1 MRIFNMKIIR
11 VLLFFTIF
19 WVLNRALVFICS
31 PVSNYTKNM
40 LNDYVHEQNI
50 DTIFCGSSLIFC
62 AINPYKIDTELNV
75 KTFDLSSALQ
85 PIDTTHSLLKL
96 ALTKHPVKTICL
108 GASYGTWYHQ
118 NTLNHVFLTKKEE
131 LRILPP
137 YAKIKTL
144 AAFLFD
150 KTRFNKTDSIVFLF
164 SWIYDKTRLTP
175 SAIKKNI
182 KEKLNHTVNYK
193 DLSPMGKGYL
203 CTIKKDDYNNIT
215 ALSQDVENGEFSTA
229 AFAELDKICSLCKE
243 KNIDFLVFAP
253 PYTVYDTLAWG
264 NAYFDKMR
272 QIESLLA
279 ERGVEYYDF
288 NCIKPD
294 IFKSEENYFRDYQ
307 HMNSFG
313 AEAFSTSFAKFMQL
327 RAQGE
332 NMKKYF
338 YTPEEFLASID
349 YISAVNLTLSQKNN
363 AVFIEGTAYC
373 GTPVTPEYQFLLKE
387 AEEPSFTIIKDFG
400 TEGHFSFQPQKNGKY
415 TIRVNA
421 RKSGSQTEFDRYNEK
436 TIMFKKRGK

>member
-1 MRIFNMKIIR
+1 MRIFKMKIIR
-11 VLLFFTIF
+11 LLLFFSIF
-19 WVLNRALVFICS
+19 FVLNRVLIFIYS
-31 PVSNYTKNM
+31 PASDFTKNM
-40 LNDYVHEQNI
+40 LNDYKREQNI
-50 DTIFCGSSLIFC
+50 DTIFCGSSLIFSG
-62 AINPYKIDTELNV
+62 INPYKVDTVLNV
-75 KTFDLSSALQ
+75 NAFDLSSAGQ

-96 ALTKHPVKTICL
+96 ALTQHPVKSVYL
-108 GASYGTWYHQ
+108 GAGYGTWSHQ
-118 NTLNHVFLTKKEE
+118 ELNLILRDKKEE
-131 LRILPP
+131 LRILPL
-137 YAKIKTL
+137 YASIKTL
-144 AAFLFD
+144 AVFLFD
-150 KTRFNKTDSIVFLF
+150 KTRFEKIDSIVFLF
-164 SWIYDKTRLTP
+164 SWIYAKGKFTP

-182 KEKLNHTVNYK
+182 KEKLNHTFDYK
-193 DLSPMGKGYL
+193 DRSPMGKGYWFSA
-203 CTIKKDDYNNIT
+203 KKNDCNNIT
-215 ALSQDVENGEFSTA
+215 LLSHDVENGEFSA
-229 AFAELDKICSLCKE
+229 SAFAELDKICSLCKE

-264 NAYFDKMR
+264 NEYFDKMR

-288 NCIKPD
+288 NFIKPQ
-294 IFKSEENYFRDYQ
+294 IFKSEENYFHDYQ

-313 AEAFSTSFAKFMQL
+313 AEVFSTSFAKFMQL

-373 GTPVTPEYQFLLKE
+373 GSLVTPEYQFLIKE
-387 AEEPSFTIIKDFG
+387 TEELSFTIIKDFG
-400 TEGHFSFQPQKNGKY
+400 TEAHFSFHPQKSGKY

-436 TIMFKKRGK
+436 TIMFKKKGK

>member
-11 VLLFFTIF
+11 VLLFFSIF
-19 WVLNRALVFICS
+19 FVLNHALIFICS

-50 DTIFCGSSLIFC
+50 DTIFCGSSLVYC
-62 AINPYKIDTELNV
+62 GINPYKLNTVLNV
-75 KTFDLSSALQ
+75 NAFDLSSASQ

-96 ALTKHPVKTICL
+96 ALTKHPVKTVCL
-108 GASYGTWYHQ
+108 GAGYGAWYYHE
-118 NTLNHVFLTKKEE
+118 LNLIFWDKKEE
-131 LRILPP
+131 LRILSP
-137 YAKIKTL
+137 YEKIKTL
-144 AAFLFD
+144 AVFLFD
-150 KTRFNKTDSIVFLF
+150 KTRFKKTDSIVFLF
-164 SWIYDKTRLTP
+164 SWIYDRGTFTP

-182 KEKLNHTVNYK
+182 KEKLNHTFDYK
-193 DLSPMGKGYL
+193 DHSPMGKGYWFSA
-203 CTIKKDDYNNIT
+203 KKNDYNNIT
-215 ALSQDVENGEFSTA
+215 LLSQDIENGDFSA
-229 AFAELDKICSLCKE
+229 SALAELDKICSLCKE

-272 QIESLLA
+272 QIESFLA

-288 NCIKPD
+288 NFIKPD
-294 IFKSEENYFRDYQ
+294 IFKSEENYFGDYQ
-307 HMNSFG
+307 HMNAFG

-400 TEGHFSFQPQKNGKY
+400 TEAHFSFQPKKSGKY
-415 TIRVNA
+415 VIRVNA
-421 RKSGSQTEFDRYNEK
+421 RKSGSKTEFDRYNEK